1 LIPPLI
7 PDDYAPHHS
16 LMQSSPLSHMFDAMT
31 WVDLALW
38 TAVFAVILV
47 GIVLFLRAE
56 KRQYDRRGKGRGW
69 IWMRLLALPM
79 LAATAA
85 AIVVP
90 ARSIAGPEALAAF
103 YIALFTLGP
112 LVWFGLHLLAGA
124 LQSPRFTR
132 GESAGLAV
140 SGLAILIV
148 PPLIVGMA
156 QGSIFMVSNQMK
168 ARGFEQ
174 AEQAPLPHTLLPVQ
188 RFRLND
194 AGELY
199 TQTLRAP
206 AGLHVER
213 VSALIGDHW
222 SDTATMTHAYLCR
235 QGDDLHLAWPV
246 GSTLVPLRIHWRDN
260 RNTRYQA
267 EYRVDAASLA
277 ALPAQAFSVTWRD
290 DGVDLPVPLAREL
303 VQLGWRNAT
312 DTLHYRSLHM
322 LQPGETFKNDCVMAG
337 YRRVAWQQEGPI
349 AGVILRFNP
358 PPPTPPWQA
367 EFHREAELPSPSAP

>member
-1 LIPPLI
+1 MIPPLI

-56 KRQYDRRGKGRGW
+56 KRQYDRRGKGQGW
-69 IWMRLLALPM
+69 LWMRLLALPM

-132 GESAGLAV
+132 GESTGLAV

-156 QGSIFMVSNQMK
+156 QGPIFMVSNQMK

-199 TQTLRAP
+199 TQTLRTP
-206 AGLHVER
+206 AGLHIER

-246 GSTLVPLRIHWRDN
+246 GSQLMPLRIHWRDN
-260 RNTRYQA
+260 QNSRYQA
-267 EYRVDAASLA
+267 EYRVDTASLA
-277 ALPAQAFSVTWRD
+277 ALPPQAFTVAWRD
-290 DGVDLPVPLAREL
+290 DGIDLPVPLAREL
-303 VQLGWRNAT
+303 VQLGWRNAP
-312 DTLHYRSLHM
+312 DALHYRSLHM

-367 EFHREAELPSPSAP
+367 EFHREAEMPSPSAP